1 VTNTN
6 ERKESKMKKFAR
18 NKTEAKKLFK
28 ERTHFEW
35 NSEEHHN
42 QGRFNVTI
50 FKLSKPT
57 PKRKFFVGTHFEWME
72 L

>member
-1 VTNTN
+1 
-6 ERKESKMKKFAR
+6 MKKFAQ

-28 ERTHFEW
+28 EMTNLEW
-35 NSEEHHN
+35 NSTEHRNN
-42 QGRFNVTI
+42 QGRFDITI

-57 PKRKFFVGTHFEWME
+57 PKRKFFVGNFFEWMN